1 MICPSCQNIFRGEMH
16 FIGYTSDDLLGGK
29 YQPHH
34 VTRESLLGAVEEHC
48 QICTEIWRTVQ
59 QTHDPKALGSHRDTY
74 FTSFRLVLGIFPE
87 ASEQEQFTLSIFLG
101 LEKITEF
108 YVEPFKG
115 LFELHLLM
123 D

>member
-29 YQPHH
+29 LQPHH

-48 QICTEIWRTVQ
+48 QICTEIWRTIQ
-59 QTHDPKALGSHRDTY
+59 QTNTPRELGSPWDTC
-74 FTSFRLVLGIFPE
+74 FTSFGLVLGIFLE
-87 ASEQEQFTLSIFLG
+87 ASEQEQFALLIFLG